1 MHSTM
6 PRRAVGCSRAGP
18 PFTNWRLT
26 LIQVLPAMWI
36 WAAIFDLKAHVL
48 HGRTFHVLTGPVVIP
63 LMLAVAL
70 ITAASFYLNA
80 VSAYAI
86 AVPGP
91 ASDPA
96 DSARA
101 RAHRTI
107 TLGWGFAVGVL
118 LGLSVIVMGVVPGTT
133 PCRAQ
138 DPNSLA
144 LAAANSSSVST
155 PC

>member
-18 PFTNWRLT
+18 LFTNWRLT

-80 VSAYAI
+80 VFAYAI
-86 AVPGP
+86 AGPGP
-91 ASDPA
+91 PVSWGWY
-96 DSARA
+96 RA
-101 RAHRTI
+101 
-107 TLGWGFAVGVL
+107 
-118 LGLSVIVMGVVPGTT
+118 PP

-144 LAAANSSSVST
+144 LAAANSPSVST